1 MTTIEQIKSKLDIVE
16 EIGAIVPLK
25 KSGKAYKGVCPFHSE
40 RTPSFYV
47 FPQTSTWR
55 CFGCNE
61 GGDIFTFVEKQQAL
75 EFKDVLEL
83 LAEKA
88 GVSLE
93 TRGEV
98 LPGSEEED
106 QEEGARRRLRQINEA
121 AAIWFHHLL
130 LTSSEAIY
138 ARSYLETRGVSRESL
153 SQFRL
158 GYAPAGGDLLCAYLL
173 GQGYSAQ
180 EISNAGLGRE
190 REASRGGGLYD
201 YFHNRLIFPIRDAR
215 GRTIA
220 FGGRE
225 LGGGSPKYL
234 NTPQTP
240 LFDKSATLYG
250 LDMAREAIKR
260 RDQVVI
266 VEGYMDALIA
276 HQYGEKNV
284 VACIGSAITEKQV
297 RQIKK
302 LTKRL
307 ALALDPDTAGES
319 ATLRGIEVAQQGFD
333 RTVVAVPIAI
343 EGTLK
348 SRRGVPRGMVRF
360 EEQVDAEITV
370 LRLPPSE
377 DPDETIRRDL
387 ALWRRAIAEALPLVD
402 FLFEAYTKGLR
413 LETPQGKAEAAR
425 RLLPVLLEV
434 HDRVKQ
440 DAYLRRLAAMLR
452 TEERP
457 LRQQLE
463 ALRQA
468 QLRDAHHSAD
478 VTEPG
483 PKSYPHG
490 SDDETAGNEA
500 SHNGSDTKARR
511 PVPRLGSPEFL
522 EDYCLGLLLVSPP
535 LAAEIYGIL
544 ETGDF
549 AQTEARVLYHAF
561 LTTLQAGGS
570 LSTQQVISTLPRP
583 VQELAED
590 LRQRVEAGPPMEHA
604 RLKKAVTDAAYRLK
618 RIRLQ
623 EAITELRYLQKE
635 AEQAEDQEGL
645 RLLKQRTQELLP
657 LIHTIDAAVPL
668 YG

>member
-1 MTTIEQIKSKLDIVE
+1 MTIIEQIKSKLDIVE

-47 FPQTSTWR
+47 FPQTGTWR

-75 EFKDVLEL
+75 DFKDVLAL
-83 LAEKA
+83 LAEKT
-88 GVSLE
+88 GVALE

-98 LPGSEEED
+98 LPGSEDEDEE
-106 QEEGARRRLRQINEA
+106 EAARRRFRQINEA

-153 SQFRL
+153 SLFRL
-158 GYAPAGGDLLCAYLL
+158 GYAPNGSDLLCKYLL
-173 GQGYSAQ
+173 GQGYSAS
-180 EISNAGLGRE
+180 EIIHAGLGRE
-190 REASRGGGLYD
+190 REASKGGGLYD
-201 YFHNRLIFPIRDAR
+201 YFRNRLIFPIRDAR

-234 NTPQTP
+234 NTPQTL

-266 VEGYMDALIA
+266 VEGYLDALIA

-284 VACIGSAITEKQV
+284 VACIGSAITEKHV

-333 RTVVAVPIAI
+333 HREVYDRIAVEDRPKKRW
-343 EGTLK
+343 GTH
-348 SRRGVPRGMVRF
+348 RGMVRF
-360 EEQVDAEITV
+360 EEQVDAQITV
-370 LRLPPSE
+370 LRLPPDE
-377 DPDETIRRDL
+377 DPDEVIRRDL
-387 ALWRRAIAEALPLVD
+387 TLWQRAVSEALPLID
-402 FLFEAYTKGLR
+402 FFFEGAIKGVR
-413 LETPQGKAEAAR
+413 LDTPQGKAEAVR
-425 RLLPVLLEV
+425 RALPVLLEIR
-434 HDRVKQ
+434 DKFKQ
-440 DAYLRRLAAMLR
+440 DAYLRRLAELLR
-452 TEERP
+452 TDER
-457 LRQQLE
+457 
-463 ALRQA
+463 ALRLELEE
-468 QLRDAHHSAD
+468 LRRVQIRHAANSAHVS
-478 VTEPG
+478 EPG
-483 PKSYPHG
+483 QKSYPNGRGDEAPG
-490 SDDETAGNEA
+490 SEA
-500 SHNGSDTKARR
+500 AQNGAAERARK

-522 EDYCLGLLLVSPP
+522 EDYCLGLLLVSPS
-535 LAAEIYGIL
+535 LAAEICGIL
-544 ETGDF
+544 DAGDF
-549 AQTEARVLYHAF
+549 RQTEARVLYHTFVTA
-561 LTTLQAGGS
+561 LQAGGPLTTQQI
-570 LSTQQVISTLPRP
+570 LSTTPLPVR
-583 VQELAED
+583 ELAED
-590 LRQRVEAGPPMEHA
+590 LRQRVEAGPPMEQIK
-604 RLKKAVTDAAYRLK
+604 LKKAVTDAAYRLK

-645 RLLKQRTQELLP
+645 RLLTQRTQELLP
-657 LIHTIDAAVPL
+657 LIHTIDTAVPL
-668 YG
+668 YS

>member
-1 MTTIEQIKSKLDIVE
+1 MTIIEQIKSKLDIVE

-47 FPQTSTWR
+47 FPQTGTWR

-75 EFKDVLEL
+75 DFKDALAL

-93 TRGEV
+93 TRSDV
-98 LPGSEEED
+98 LPGSVEEDEEEA
-106 QEEGARRRLRQINEA
+106 ARRRLRQINEA

-153 SQFRL
+153 SLFRL
-158 GYAPAGGDLLCAYLL
+158 GYAPNGGDLLCKYLL
-173 GQGYSAQ
+173 GQGYTAS
-180 EISNAGLGRE
+180 EIIAAGLGRE
-190 REASRGGGLYD
+190 REASKGGGLYD
-201 YFHNRLIFPIRDAR
+201 YFRNRLIFPIRDAR

-225 LGGGSPKYL
+225 LGGGTPKYL
-234 NTPQTP
+234 NTPQTS
-240 LFDKSATLYG
+240 LFDKSATLYA

-260 RDQVVI
+260 RDQVII

-284 VACIGSAITEKQV
+284 VACIGSAITEKHV

-319 ATLRGIEVAQQGFD
+319 ATLRGIEIAQQGFD
-333 RTVVAVPIAI
+333 RTVVAVPVAV

-348 SRRGVPRGMVRF
+348 SRRNAPRGMVRF

-370 LRLPPSE
+370 LRLPPGE
-377 DPDETIRRDL
+377 DPDEVIRRDL
-387 ALWRRAIAEALPLVD
+387 ALWQRAVSQALPLVD
-402 FLFEAYTKGLR
+402 FYFEAYTRGLR
-413 LETPQGKAEAAR
+413 LDTPQGKAEAAR

-452 TEERP
+452 TEERL

-463 ALRQA
+463 ELRREQMRNA
-468 QLRDAHHSAD
+468 RSSTD
-478 VTEPG
+478 VAEPG
-483 PKSYPHG
+483 QKSYPNG
-490 SDDETAGNEA
+490 RDDASAGNDGTAER
-500 SHNGSDTKARR
+500 ARK

-522 EDYCLGLLLVSPP
+522 EDYCLGVLLVSPP
-535 LAAEIYGIL
+535 LVAEICGIL
-544 ETGDF
+544 DAGDF
-549 AQTEARVLYHAF
+549 RQTEARVLYHAF
-561 LTTLQAGGS
+561 LTALHAGGPFATQQI
-570 LSTQQVISTLPRP
+570 LSTVPLPVR
-583 VQELAED
+583 ELAED
-590 LRQRVEAGPPMEHA
+590 LRQRVEAGPPMEQPK
-604 RLKKAVTDAAYRLK
+604 LKKAVTDAAYRLK

-645 RLLKQRTQELLP
+645 RLLTQRTQELLP
-657 LIHTIDAAVPL
+657 LIHTIDTAVPL
-668 YG
+668 FSA